1 MYIETSAKTALN
13 VEQAFM
19 DLSYKIYEKMSRGE
33 LIANEDGTDGIKIS
47 KNLLTTSPHLA
58 TAHQNPNYT
67 KSTSL
72 EKNMLSNSQ
81 MMENKDSCSC

>member
-1 MYIETSAKTALN
+1 MYIETSAKTSFN

-19 DLSYKIYEKMSRGE
+19 DLSYKIYDKMSRGE
-33 LIANEDGTDGIKIS
+33 LVANEDGTDGIKIS
-47 KNLLTTSPHLA
+47 KNLLTKSPHLA
-58 TAHQNPNYT
+58 GVNQNPSYQ

-81 MMENKDSCSC
+81 MLENKDSCSC